1 MKVIILQT
9 DISWANPKANVQKV
23 DEMLAR
29 CGEADLFVLPEM
41 FSTGFLYPAGRNS
54 RTCG

>member
-1 MKVIILQT
+1 MEDMKVIILQT

-29 CGEADLFVLPEM
+29 CGEADLFVLP
-41 FSTGFLYPAGRNS
+41 
-54 RTCG
+54 

>member
-41 FSTGFLYPAGRNS
+41 FSTGFVPGRKE
-54 RTCG
+54 